1 MTRLFV
7 ALKIPD
13 EIKKK
18 IFELRNEILPDWGK
32 YKWEKEDKIHLTLK
46 FIGEVDDNKVAQ
58 ISYSLNF
65 IENYFK
71 FDCRLS
77 RFGFFFKKGAAKI
90 LWVGLS
96 SDNTLFRLVEEIN
109 IITLEKLSIP
119 KEERK
124 FKSHLTLL
132 RIKNKDSYRFPVKV
146 FEEYTIP
153 EIKFTTDEALLIK
166 SELLPE
172 TSKYTVIKKYKLKDM
187 EE

>member
-18 IFELRNEILPDWGK
+18 IFEIRNEILPDWGK
-32 YKWEKEDKIHLTLK
+32 YKWEKEVKIHLTLK
-46 FIGEVDDNKVAQ
+46 FIGEVNENKVGQ
-58 ISYSLNF
+58 ISQSLNF

-71 FDCRLS
+71 FDCTLS
-77 RFGFFFKKGAAKI
+77 RFGFFFRRGAVKI
-90 LWVGLS
+90 LWAGLS
-96 SDNTLFRLVEEIN
+96 ADDVLYDIVQKIN
-109 IITLEKLSIP
+109 DTLETLSIP
-119 KEERK
+119 KEEQK

-132 RIKNKDSYRFPVKV
+132 RIKNQDSYRFPVKV
-146 FEEYTIP
+146 FEEFTVP
-153 EIKFTTDEALLIK
+153 EIKFTADEALLIK

-172 TSKYTVIKKYKLKDM
+172 TSKYTEIKKYKLKDL

>member
-46 FIGEVDDNKVAQ
+46 FIGEVDDNKVRQ
-58 ISYSLNF
+58 ISESLNF

-71 FDCRLS
+71 FECRLS
-77 RFGFFFKKGAAKI
+77 RFGFFFKRGTAKI

-96 SDNTLFRLVEEIN
+96 AENTLYRLIEEIN
-109 IITLEKLSIP
+109 STLEKLSIP
-119 KEERK
+119 GDKRK
-124 FKSHLTLL
+124 FNSHLTLMRL
-132 RIKNKDSYRFPVKV
+132 KEKDAYRFPVKV
-146 FEEYTIP
+146 FEEFTIP
-153 EIKFTTDEALLIK
+153 EIKFSLDEAVLIK

-172 TSKYTVIKKYKLKDM
+172 TSKYTELTKYKLK
-187 EE
+187 

>member
-13 EIKKK
+13 EIIKK

-32 YKWEKEDKIHLTLK
+32 YKWEKENKIHLTLK
-46 FIGEVDDNKVAQ
+46 FIGEVDDNKVGQ
-58 ISYSLNF
+58 ISQSLSF

-71 FDCRLS
+71 FDCKLS

-90 LWVGLS
+90 LWVGLA
-96 SDNTLFRLVEEIN
+96 SDNTLYKLVEEIN
-109 IITLEKLSIP
+109 NILEKLSIP

-132 RIKNKDSYRFPVKV
+132 RLKNKDYYRFPVKN
-146 FEEYTIP
+146 FQEFTIP
-153 EIKFTTDEALLIK
+153 EIKFTTNETLLIK
-166 SELLPE
+166 SKLLPE
-172 TSKYTVIKKYKLKDM
+172 TSEYTIIKKYKLKDM

>member
-1 MTRLFV
+1 MIRLFI
-7 ALKIPD
+7 ALIIPD

-46 FIGEVDDNKVAQ
+46 FIGEVDDFKVGQ
-58 ISYSLNF
+58 ISHSLNF

-96 SDNTLFRLVEEIN
+96 PDNILYTLVEEIN
-109 IITLEKLSIP
+109 NHS
-119 KEERK
+119 
-124 FKSHLTLL
+124 
-132 RIKNKDSYRFPVKV
+132 
-146 FEEYTIP
+146 
-153 EIKFTTDEALLIK
+153 
-166 SELLPE
+166 
-172 TSKYTVIKKYKLKDM
+172 
-187 EE
+187 

>member
-13 EIKKK
+13 EIKNK

-32 YKWEKEDKIHLTLK
+32 YKWEKENKIHLTLK
-46 FIGEVDDNKVAQ
+46 FIGEVDDTKVGQ
-58 ISYSLNF
+58 ISQSLNF

-71 FDCRLS
+71 FECKLS
-77 RFGFFFKKGAAKI
+77 RFGFFFKKGEAKI

-96 SDNTLFRLVEEIN
+96 AGSDIYKLVDEINNTLE
-109 IITLEKLSIP
+109 TLSIP

-132 RIKNKDSYRFPVKV
+132 RIKDSYRFPVKV
-146 FEEYTIP
+146 FEEFTLP
-153 EIKFTTDEALLIK
+153 EITFGADEAVLIR
-166 SELLPE
+166 SDLLPE
-172 TSKYTVIKKYKLKDM
+172 TSKYTEIKKYKLK
-187 EE
+187 

>member
-18 IFELRNEILPDWGK
+18 IFELRNEILPEWGK

-46 FIGEVDDNKVAQ
+46 FIGEVDDNKVGQ
-58 ISYSLNF
+58 ISQSLNF
-65 IENYFK
+65 IGNYFK

-96 SDNTLFRLVEEIN
+96 ADNVLYDLVEKIN
-109 IITLEKLSIP
+109 VTLEALSIP

-132 RIKNKDSYRFPVKV
+132 RIKNQDSYRFPVKV
-146 FEEYTIP
+146 FEEFTIP
-153 EIKFTTDEALLIK
+153 GINFSADEALLIK

>member
-18 IFELRNEILPDWGK
+18 IFELRNEILPGWGK

-46 FIGEVDDNKVAQ
+46 FIGEVDESKAGQ
-58 ISYSLNF
+58 ISQSLNF

-77 RFGFFFKKGAAKI
+77 RFGFFFKRGAAKI
-90 LWVGLS
+90 LWIGLS
-96 SDNTLFRLVEEIN
+96 ADNVLYNLVDKIN
-109 IITLEKLSIP
+109 DTLEAISIP

-132 RIKNKDSYRFPVKV
+132 RINSQDSYRFPVKV
-146 FEEYTIP
+146 FEEFTIP
-153 EIKFTTDEALLIK
+153 EIKFSTDEALLIK

>member
-7 ALKIPD
+7 ALKIPN

-18 IFELRNEILPDWGK
+18 IFELRNEILPEWGK

-46 FIGEVDDNKVAQ
+46 FIGEVDDNKVGQ
-58 ISYSLNF
+58 ISQSLNF

-77 RFGFFFKKGAAKI
+77 RFGFFSKKGAAKI
-90 LWVGLS
+90 LWVGFS
-96 SDNTLFRLVEEIN
+96 ADNVLFNLVEKIN
-109 IITLEKLSIP
+109 DILKPLSIP

-132 RIKNKDSYRFPVKV
+132 RIKNQDSYRFPVKV
-146 FEEYTIP
+146 FEEFTIP
-153 EIKFTTDEALLIK
+153 EIKFTADEALLIK